1 MTILDLA
8 LLGYQQRVIWGVA
21 ATWNNRHWL
30 DGYKYQGH
38 THNLNCA

>member
-21 ATWNNRHWL
+21 ATCNNRH
-30 DGYKYQGH
+30 GYTHQGH
-38 THNLNCA
+38 TDNLNCA

>member
-8 LLGYQQRVIWGVA
+8 LLGYQQRVIRGVA
-21 ATWNNRHWL
+21 ATWNNRH
-30 DGYKYQGH
+30 GYKYQGH